1 MKIFFTTFV
10 VFLFLNSN
18 SITFANHANEPYCF
32 DCMHKYKIGDKKNET
47 YDFKINLQNN
57 DLSKTVDD
65 QIKNK
70 KTGLVSYL
78 LWEKN
83 EILIEAKFLS
93 IDPYMRGRMNDS
105 KSYAAPAK
113 IGEPMT
119 GETAGIVVESNSNL
133 FNVGDKVCAHKGWQ
147 TYIKTKDTDVALLKV
162 PESNIGLSSFLGT
175 LGMPGR
181 TAYFGLNRVGKP
193 KSGETLV
200 VSAASGAVGAVVGQ
214 LGKIYGCTVIGI
226 AGGPEKCSF
235 VKDELG
241 LDECI
246 DYKAGNLD
254 EDLKNACPNG
264 IDIYF
269 ENVGGPVTRAVA
281 PLLNSGSRV
290 PICGFISQ
298 YNEADMLKVETPF
311 QVLGALDDKPEHR
324 FFVVT
329 EWANEWQK
337 ATQEILKLVSENKIK
352 YRETVNKGFE
362 NAPQALRDVL
372 TGKNFGKQIIEI

>member
-1 MKIFFTTFV
+1 M
-10 VFLFLNSN
+10 
-18 SITFANHANEPYCF
+18 
-32 DCMHKYKIGDKKNET
+32 
-47 YDFKINLQNN
+47 
-57 DLSKTVDD
+57 
-65 QIKNK
+65 
-70 KTGLVSYL
+70 
-78 LWEKN
+78 
-83 EILIEAKFLS
+83 
-93 IDPYMRGRMNDS
+93 
-105 KSYAAPAK
+105 
-113 IGEPMT
+113 
-119 GETAGIVVESNSNL
+119 
-133 FNVGDKVCAHKGWQ
+133 
-147 TYIKTKDTDVALLKV
+147 
-162 PESNIGLSSFLGT
+162 
-175 LGMPGR
+175 
-181 TAYFGLNRVGKP
+181 
-193 KSGETLV
+193 V

-246 DYKAGNLD
+246 DYKAGNLN

-281 PLLNSGSRV
+281 PLLNTGSRV

-298 YNEADMLKVETPF
+298 YNAPDMLKVETPF
-311 QVLGALDDKPEHR
+311 QVLGALDDKPKHR

-329 EWANEWQK
+329 EWANEWQQ
-337 ATQEILKLVSENKIK
+337 ATQEILQLVLEDKIK
-352 YRETVNKGFE
+352 YKETITKGFE